1 MVSVVNG
8 CQGRGLTFLMR
19 YCFQVVAYAIWH
31 ERNVRRVG
39 AQPASCLIAR
49 LDKIVRN
56 RITSL
61 RRKVG
66 GKHEKTMEIWF
77 GRS

>member
-1 MVSVVNG
+1 M
-8 CQGRGLTFLMR
+8 TFLMR
-19 YCFQVVAYAIWH
+19 YCLQVVAYAIWH

-39 AQPASCLIAR
+39 EPSQPVSCLIDR

-56 RITSL
+56 IITSF
-61 RRKVG
+61 RQKAG
-66 GKHEKTMEIWF
+66 GKHEKTMENWF